1 MELIFLP
8 LMFLLMW
15 LLFIRPQ
22 QQRVRRHQ
30 ELVNAVAAGDEVV
43 TAGGIVGTVRAVDAE
58 HLKIEVAHGVELR
71 VLKGAISRRVSEA
84 PTAKA
89 LDDPELDLDDLDLD
103 DPELHDDPDPDA
115 DPDDRR

>member
-30 ELVNAVAAGDEVV
+30 ELVNALGAGDEVV
-43 TAGGIVGTVRAVDAE
+43 TAGGIVGTVRAVDDE
-58 HLKIEVAHGVELR
+58 YLKVEVAQGIELR
-71 VLKGAISRRVSEA
+71 VLRGAISRRIEPA
-84 PTAKA
+84 PTPTTIA
-89 LDDPELDLDDLDLD
+89 DIDLDAEAEAD
-103 DPELHDDPDPDA
+103 
-115 DPDDRR
+115 DPDDRP